1 MKHLCIVGTGAAG
14 WLACNLFKAKDYI
27 QNITIIGSAEIPPIG
42 VGESNTLKTPEL
54 HSKIG
59 LDNAEFIRETDAA
72 IKYGVFY
79 RNWSRKDFLHF
90 FKGPTAFDKL
100 GLPEIVYGKAFGSKP
115 TDIPIEDY
123 FGKRITE
130 ITSQNLLFSDPE
142 ELHPLSWHFDAGKYI
157 SYLTKEALKSYK
169 VNHLTDTVVDC
180 KFNSD
185 EITSVVMKSGLQ
197 IHADYFIFASGNSDL
212 VRNILKEE
220 YVDLS
225 NVLLTNKAIVYPLEY
240 TNKREQF
247 HPYTVA
253 KTMRC
258 GWRWITPTYSR
269 IGTGYV
275 FSDKHISVDE
285 AVDEFL
291 SDIGDKTLSPR
302 VVDFYPRYNK
312 KTFKKNYC
320 TLGMLNGFL
329 EPLDA
334 PGLSMTGDVL
344 IKLEKYFEFEYS
356 GDESFRRMHVDH
368 MNAYIEDMYK
378 FWASFILAQYKTCHR
393 NDSQFWVDHKNVEYD
408 FYKNIIKNLNNYTMF
423 NSSMMMFYHTLA
435 GKDFQWGE
443 PLHLAKFDDSSLQPA
458 EHHLDFIEQ
467 VHKYSRA

>member
-1 MKHLCIVGTGAAG
+1 MKIKHLCIIGKGAAG
-14 WLACNLFKAKDYI
+14 WLACNLFKEKNYI
-27 QNITIIGSAEIPPIG
+27 EKVTIIGSDEIPPIG

-54 HSKIG
+54 HSKFN
-59 LDNAEFIRETDAA
+59 LDTKDFIRETDAA

-79 RNWSRKDFLHF
+79 QNWSNKNFLHF
-90 FKGPTAFDKL
+90 FKGTKPFERM
-100 GLPEIVYGKAFGSKP
+100 GIPEIVYGKSFGSKP
-115 TDIPIEDY
+115 KDIPIENF

-130 ITSQNLLFSDPE
+130 ITSENLLLDDPE

-157 SYLTKEALKSYK
+157 NYLSNLAIKNQKVKSI
-169 VNHLTDTVVDC
+169 VDTVVNC
-180 KFNSD
+180 NFVNNTISS
-185 EITSVVMKSGLQ
+185 IVLKSGYV
-197 IHADYFIFASGNSDL
+197 IEADYFIFASGNSNLIRD
-212 VRNILKEE
+212 ILKEE

-225 NVLLTNKAIVYPLEY
+225 DVLLTNKAVVYPLEY
-240 TNKREQF
+240 VDKRNQF

-253 KTMRC
+253 KTMKY

-269 IGTGYV
+269 VGTGYV
-275 FSDKHISVDE
+275 FSDKHVSVDE

-291 SDIGDKTLSPR
+291 TDIGDKTLSPR

-312 KTFKKNYC
+312 ETFKKNYC

-344 IKLEKYFEFEYS
+344 IKLEKYFEYTHRTEDYLL
-356 GDESFRRMHVDH
+356 MQIDH
-368 MNAYIEDMYK
+368 MNAYIRDMYQ

-393 NDSQFWVDHKNVEYD
+393 NDTKFWTDHKNVDYEFYD
-408 FYKNIIKNLNNYTMF
+408 NIMKNLNNYMLF

-435 GKDFQWGE
+435 GKDYQWGDTM
-443 PLHLAKFDDSSLQPA
+443 HLAKFDDSSLIPG
-458 EHHLDFIEQ
+458 EHHLDFIDIF
-467 VHKYSRA
+467 HK

>member
-1 MKHLCIVGTGAAG
+1 MNHLCIVGTGAAG
-14 WLACNLFKAKDYI
+14 WLACNLFKNKDYI
-27 QNITIIGSAEIPPIG
+27 QHITIVGSAEIPPIG

-54 HSKIG
+54 HAKIG
-59 LDNAEFIRETDAA
+59 LDNVDFIRETDAA

-79 RNWSRKDFLHF
+79 KNWSKHDFLHF
-90 FKGPTAFDKL
+90 FKGTRPFEKM
-100 GLPEIVYGKAFGSKP
+100 GLPEIVYGKSFGSKP
-115 TDIPIEDY
+115 VDVPIENY
-123 FGKRITE
+123 FGKKITE
-130 ITSQNLLFSDPE
+130 ITSQNLLLSDPE

-157 SYLTKEALKSYK
+157 SYLSKEALKSHK

-180 KFNSD
+180 KFDSGK
-185 EITSVVMKSGLQ
+185 ISSVILKSGLKIQ
-197 IHADYFIFASGNSDL
+197 ADYYIFASGNSDL
-212 VRNILKEE
+212 VKNILKED

-225 NVLLTNKAIVYPLEY
+225 DVLLTNKAIVYPLEY

-253 KTMRC
+253 KTMKC

-291 SDIGDKTLSPR
+291 TDIGDKTLSPR

-312 KTFKKNYC
+312 KTFKQNYC

-344 IKLEKYFEFEYS
+344 IKLEKYFEYEYAMC
-356 GDESFRRMHVDH
+356 ESYRMMHIDH
-368 MNAYIEDMYK
+368 MNCYIEDMYK
-378 FWASFILAQYKTCHR
+378 FWASFILAQYKTCYR
-393 NDSQFWVDHKNVEYD
+393 NDSKFWIDHKNVVYN
-408 FYKNIIKNLNNYTMF
+408 FYENIIENLNNYMLF

-443 PLHLAKFDDSSLQPA
+443 SLHLAKFDDSSLQPA

-467 VHKYSRA
+467 VHKYRKG